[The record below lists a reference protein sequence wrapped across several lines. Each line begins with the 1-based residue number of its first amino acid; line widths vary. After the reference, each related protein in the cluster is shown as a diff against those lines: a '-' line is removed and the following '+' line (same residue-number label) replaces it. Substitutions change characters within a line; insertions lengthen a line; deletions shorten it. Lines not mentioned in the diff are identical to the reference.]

1 MTTSDRQC
9 KDCLDSLL
17 AGEITKMPK
26 RPALNPG
33 PRCTTHWR
41 AEVRRRKADAAERRN
56 QNVYGLVKGEYA
68 RLYEFQGGR
77 CAICRRATGKSKR
90 LAVDHDHKT
99 GEVRGLCCSI
109 CNRVIL
115 GHSRD
120 DVRFFLRCLAYLRR
134 PPYKRM
140 KEGGEFFE

>member
-1 MTTSDRQC
+1 M
-9 KDCLDSLL
+9 
-17 AGEITKMPK
+17 
-26 RPALNPG
+26 
-33 PRCTTHWR
+33 
-41 AEVRRRKADAAERRN
+41 RRRKADAAERRN
-56 QNVYGLVKGEYA
+56 QNVYGLAKGEYA

-134 PPYKRM
+134 SPYKRM